1 MNLCCSDHAASAKE
15 PMKKSKKKE
24 LSMKEESSPSR
35 RDENKIV
42 FFEGDCNLAFDLEDL
57 LSASSK
63 ILGKG
68 SIGTTYKAALEDV
81 TTVVVKRLKD
91 VNVGK
96 REFEQH
102 MEIVGK
108 IKHEN
113 VDALR
118 AYYYSKD
125 EKLVV
130 YDYYHQGSVYS
141 ILHDASNQFSGF
153 VSVIR
158 DVSMKFFPRS

>member
-15 PMKKSKKKE
+15 PIKKSKKKE
-24 LSMKEESSPSR
+24 LSMKEESSPIR
-35 RDENKIV
+35 RDENKMV
-42 FFEGDCNLAFDLEDL
+42 FFEDCYLAFDLEDL
-57 LSASSK
+57 LRASSK

-68 SIGTTYKAALEDV
+68 TIGTTYKAALEDV
-81 TTVVVKRLKD
+81 TTVVLKRLKE
-91 VNVGK
+91 VTVGK

-102 MEIVGK
+102 MEVVGK

-141 ILHDASNQFSGF
+141 ILHGMFNLFSY
-153 VSVIR
+153 VS
-158 DVSMKFFPRS
+158 KKLQLNYL